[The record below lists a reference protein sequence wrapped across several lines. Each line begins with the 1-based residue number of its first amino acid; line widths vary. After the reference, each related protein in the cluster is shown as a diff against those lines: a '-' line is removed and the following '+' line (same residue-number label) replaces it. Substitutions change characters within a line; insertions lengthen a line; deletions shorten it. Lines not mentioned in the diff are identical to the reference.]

1 LYKLF
6 VEEAGALN
14 NENVD
19 PGKSNDRLHNKEN
32 ADDHER
38 SFQSP
43 ELGDKL
49 AHELSPEV
57 SEKTID
63 NLDSLSHISTKKSR
77 NTYKREWYKKLTPE
91 QRKARNEHEKMAWS
105 EGKRACKRRRSANRQ
120 QPHSIAME
128 NPHYVPE
135 ILDPAKD
142 GAKIGAEVSAADVT
156 IPQFEWTPSDW
167 TPIYIPP
174 NSID

>member
-1 LYKLF
+1 MYKLLF

-14 NENVD
+14 NENVH
-19 PGKSNDRLHNKEN
+19 PNKRK
-32 ADDHER
+32 R
-38 SFQSP
+38 S
-43 ELGDKL
+43 EL
-49 AHELSPEV
+49 
-57 SEKTID
+57 
-63 NLDSLSHISTKKSR
+63 
-77 NTYKREWYKKLTPE
+77 
-91 QRKARNEHEKMAWS
+91 RK
-105 EGKRACKRRRSANRQ
+105 NRW

-142 GAKIGAEVSAADVT
+142 GAKIGAELSAADVT

-174 NSID
+174 SREEQSSDLDAPEMLAGRLNHRHHVTHGERHSLLTRRNRHFASNMARKYCRTVHEDQSIYEDNEKEV